1 MTALGAA
8 RVPTP
13 MTQPA
18 RSVRGR
24 PAGVVT
30 RCVAAGVDLLVASAV
45 TLAGYL
51 FVSGVLFLWHTDTF
65 SFPSIGR
72 GAAVTCDAAV
82 LVVYLAASWSL
93 SGRTLGNNLLGLRV
107 RGRGDV
113 RLGPVRATAR
123 ALFYVAFPIG
133 LLFCALG
140 ERRSSVQDL
149 VLRTTVV
156 YDW

>member
-8 RVPTP
+8 RVPAAT
-13 MTQPA
+13 TRPA

-51 FVSGVLFLWHTDTF
+51 FVSGVLFLWQTSSF

-72 GAAVTCDAAV
+72 GAVVACDAAV
-82 LVVYLAASWSL
+82 LVVYLAASWWL
-93 SGRTLGNNLLGLRV
+93 SGRTVGNGLLGLRV
-107 RGRGDV
+107 RGRGSM
-113 RLGPVRATAR
+113 RLGPLRATLR
-123 ALFYVAFPIG
+123 ALFYVVFPIG